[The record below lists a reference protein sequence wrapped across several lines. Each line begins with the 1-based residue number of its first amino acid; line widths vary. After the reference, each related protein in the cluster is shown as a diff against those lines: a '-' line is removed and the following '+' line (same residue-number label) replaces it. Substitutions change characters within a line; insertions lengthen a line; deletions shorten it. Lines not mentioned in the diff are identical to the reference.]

1 MQERMNLYKSD
12 PEGFLQ
18 ASIFA
23 KYGQEG
29 VNVWKKSQEF
39 SAQMSV
45 MSDAD
50 KAATEASFANFLNSA

>member
-1 MQERMNLYKSD
+1 MQERMTRYKAD

-23 KYGQEG
+23 KYGQDG

-45 MSDAD
+45 MTDAD
-50 KAATEASFANFLNSA
+50 KAATEASFTSFLNQA